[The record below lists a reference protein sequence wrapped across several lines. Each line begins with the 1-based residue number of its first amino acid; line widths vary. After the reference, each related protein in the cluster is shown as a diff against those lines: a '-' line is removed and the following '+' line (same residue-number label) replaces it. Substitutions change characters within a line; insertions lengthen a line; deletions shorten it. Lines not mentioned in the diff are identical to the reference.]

1 MFNLF
6 DQEYVTKLYAK
17 EKSIIFAAETY
28 KYKEVGKS
36 MKETVNRII
45 EKFAIP
51 QERAKEYVKD
61 VWRNR
66 INSEDDD
73 WNL

>member
-17 EKSIIFAAETY
+17 EKSIIVAAET
-28 KYKEVGKS
+28 YKEVGKS

-73 WNL
+73 